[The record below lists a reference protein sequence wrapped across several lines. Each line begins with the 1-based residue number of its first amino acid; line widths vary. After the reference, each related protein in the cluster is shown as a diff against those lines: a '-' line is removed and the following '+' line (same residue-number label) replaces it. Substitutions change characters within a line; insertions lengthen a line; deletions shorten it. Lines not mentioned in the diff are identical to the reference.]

1 MIQFA
6 CGNRATIA
14 MAAKLLLKAFGAPR
28 AGFEYMSKETR
39 TELPVRSFASEA
51 AFEKWLRTNHT
62 HSPGLWLRFFKKSA
76 ARKALEHEGALDVAL
91 CYGWINGQLKKFD
104 NGSYLHKFTPRGARS
119 VWSKVNREHVERL
132 TKENRMRPAGLAA
145 VVAAKKDG
153 RWEKA
158 YDSPSNMKIPTDFL
172 KALAKDKQAK
182 AFFDTL
188 NRANRYSIAWRLQ
201 TAKKPETRQR
211 RMEAIVTMLGQEKKF
226 H

>member
-1 MIQFA
+1 
-6 CGNRATIA
+6 
-14 MAAKLLLKAFGAPR
+14 
-28 AGFEYMSKETR
+28 
-39 TELPVRSFASEA
+39 
-51 AFEKWLRTNHT
+51 
-62 HSPGLWLRFFKKSA
+62 
-76 ARKALEHEGALDVAL
+76 
-91 CYGWINGQLKKFD
+91 
-104 NGSYLHKFTPRGARS
+104 
-119 VWSKVNREHVERL
+119 VNREHVERL

-172 KALAKDKQAK
+172 KALAKDRQAK

-188 NRANRYSIAWRLQ
+188 NQANRYSIAWRLQ
-201 TAKKPETRQR
+201 TAKKPETRQK

>member
-1 MIQFA
+1 
-6 CGNRATIA
+6 
-14 MAAKLLLKAFGAPR
+14 
-28 AGFEYMSKETR
+28 MSKEAR
-39 TELPVRSFASEA
+39 TELSVRGFASEA
-51 AFEKWLRTNHT
+51 AFEKWLQTNHT

-76 ARKALEHEGALDVAL
+76 TRKVLAHKGALDVAL
-91 CYGWINGQLKKFD
+91 CYGWIDGQLKRFD
-104 NGSYLHKFTPRGARS
+104 NSSYLHKFTPRGARS

-172 KALAKDKQAK
+172 KALAKDRQAK

-188 NRANRYSIAWRLQ
+188 NQANRYSIAWGLR
-201 TAKKPETRQR
+201 TAKKPETPQ
-211 RMEAIVTMLGQEKKF
+211 KKSE
-226 H
+226 

>member
-1 MIQFA
+1 
-6 CGNRATIA
+6 
-14 MAAKLLLKAFGAPR
+14 
-28 AGFEYMSKETR
+28 MSKETR

-172 KALAKDKQAK
+172 KALAKDRQAK

-188 NRANRYSIAWRLQ
+188 NQANRYSIAWRLQ
-201 TAKKPETRQR
+201 TAKKPETRQK

>member
-1 MIQFA
+1 
-6 CGNRATIA
+6 
-14 MAAKLLLKAFGAPR
+14 
-28 AGFEYMSKETR
+28 MSKETR

-91 CYGWINGQLKKFD
+91 CYGWIDGQLKRFD
-104 NGSYLHKFTPRGARS
+104 NSSYLHKFTPRGARS

-145 VVAAKKDG
+145 AAAAKKDG

-172 KALAKDKQAK
+172 KALAKDRQAK

-188 NRANRYSIAWRLQ
+188 NQANRYSIAWRLQ
-201 TAKKPETRQR
+201 TAKTPETRR
-211 RMEAIVTMLGQEKKF
+211 KRMEAIVAMLGQEKKF